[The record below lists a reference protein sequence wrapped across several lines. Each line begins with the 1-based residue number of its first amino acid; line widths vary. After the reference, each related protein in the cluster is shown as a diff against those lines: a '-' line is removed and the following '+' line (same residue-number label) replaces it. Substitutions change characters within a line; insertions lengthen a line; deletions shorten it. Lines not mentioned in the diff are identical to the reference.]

1 MGKASRNKGKTG
13 EREVANILKEHGYD
27 AHRGVQ
33 YQGGSDS
40 PDVIGLPG
48 IHIEVKRVNSLRLYS
63 SLEQSRDDAD
73 DSEIPIVMHR
83 PDRKPWVVVMD
94 AEDFLDLYNMARCA
108 CYEGCSPI
116 PKKDFS
122 TFKPW

>member
-1 MGKASRNKGKTG
+1 MGKSQRNKGKVG
-13 EREVANILKEHGYD
+13 EREVANILKERGYD

-48 IHIEVKRVNSLRLYS
+48 VHIEVKRVNSLRLYP
-63 SLEQSRDDAD
+63 SLEQSRNDAD
-73 DSEIPIVMHR
+73 DSEIPIVVHR
-83 PDRKPWVVVMD
+83 PDHKQWVAIMD
-94 AEDFLDLYNMARCA
+94 LNDFLWLYEGAREA
-108 CYEGCSPI
+108 SYEGCSPI
-116 PKKDFS
+116 PERVFG